1 MGPSPDAHDISRSE
15 TIGSWMLWFGV
26 LGAPLAWLTQLVV
39 NYSLEEWFSCSPS
52 VTEVGEVLGMSVRT
66 VGLIVTLGTGLVAV
80 GAGVASVSCF
90 RKTGGGDERSNRPR
104 WMAIAGIMN
113 SVLYLLFIVV
123 GVVPTLILNLCEASP

>member
-15 TIGSWMLWFGV
+15 TIGSWMLWYGV

-66 VGLIVTLGTGLVAV
+66 AGLIVTLATGLVAV

-90 RKTGGGDERSNRPR
+90 RRTEGGDERSSRPR

-113 SVLYLLFIVV
+113 SVLYLLFIVL